1 MTTAADPALLA
12 EVSDLLYREG
22 AALDELRYDDWLA
35 LFTEDCE
42 FWVPAWKGD
51 HTPTDNPK
59 REVSLIYYST
69 RAGLEDRVWRI
80 RSGQSVASRPV
91 PRTTHLVGSI
101 RIEDTNGDVVQV
113 SASWQAF
120 SFFHKTKATEPFFG
134 RYFYELVR
142 LGGELRIKRK
152 KVILMNDYIPTMLD
166 VYNI

>member
-1 MTTAADPALLA
+1 MTTAEHAVLLA
-12 EVSDLLYREG
+12 QVSDLLAREG
-22 AALDELRYDDWLA
+22 TALDELRYDDWLA

-42 FWVPAWKGD
+42 YWVPAWKGE
-51 HTPTDNPK
+51 HTTTDDPK

-91 PRTTHLVGSI
+91 PRTTHMVGSI
-101 RIEDTNGDVVQV
+101 RIEQATGDLVKV

-120 SFFHKTKATEPFFG
+120 SFFHKTKVSEPFFG
-134 RYFYELVR
+134 RYFYDLTR
-142 LGGELRIKRK
+142 AGDELRIRRK

-166 VYNI
+166 IYNI